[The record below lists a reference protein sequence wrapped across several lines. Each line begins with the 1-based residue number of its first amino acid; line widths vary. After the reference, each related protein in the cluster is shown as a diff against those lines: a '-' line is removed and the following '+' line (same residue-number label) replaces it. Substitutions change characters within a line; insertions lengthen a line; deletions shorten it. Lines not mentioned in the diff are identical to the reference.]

1 MKRRISFFLTI
12 LLLFT
17 TLCPLA
23 LAENKPY
30 RRVNDRIPTIV
41 VAGDGNAICIPDE
54 NAEGGERKVLS
65 GGILRDLFTS
75 SDEEEDDNSNLKEAL
90 VNVLMPFFKEGVLK
104 DNWDPYY
111 EALQK
116 EIGDLFYEAQLDKNG
131 NAQFGTNV
139 SGWCQWNNWFNQNND
154 NKGDKGYYGLDDYRF
169 WYDWRLDP
177 MESARTLNEYIQNVK
192 RVTNSDQIA
201 LFTTC
206 LGSNVAMAY
215 IAQFGT
221 KDLYSLGINA
231 TVSNGSEFISEALSG
246 KAKLDGHALVRFLK
260 TSAVSGMF
268 SPEEFTIATIDLATK
283 AGILDGTSKFLHAT
297 IYDKV
302 VQGVTSALALGTFF
316 TFPCYWSAVCP
327 ESYDEAIRFVFGNKG
342 TEKRLEYHGLIKK
355 LNKYHNKVGLHIKE
369 LLKSAGDQGVK
380 LSILGKYGLQMV
392 PLNQSNELVGD
403 EFASLHRAAFGA
415 TTSSIFDTLSDEYVA
430 QRTAEGKGRYISPD
444 HMVDASTCLY
454 PDYTWFIK
462 GTTHVHRTEQEN
474 ELQYTCLTAD
484 RQLTIDDFE
493 WTQFMVYNN
502 ETLQM
507 MPMTADNCH
516 TEPYS
521 TNKNDEQP
529 KSLFARLKLFLEAL
543 KQWTQLLSNN
553 MKESLRQR
561 LQDNSSKAERLY
573 RQ

>member
-1 MKRRISFFLTI
+1 MKKWISLFLT
-12 LLLFT
+12 LLLIFQFT
-17 TLCPLA
+17 LPAFAKT
-23 LAENKPY
+23 KGFK
-30 RRVNDRIPTIV
+30 RVNDRIPTIV
-41 VAGDGNAICIPDE
+41 VAGDGNAICVPDE
-54 NAEGGERKVLS
+54 TAPDGERKVIS
-65 GGILRDLFTS
+65 GGILRDLFSS
-75 SDEEEDDNSNLKEAL
+75 SDEEDEDDSNVEEA
-90 VNVLMPFFKEGVLK
+90 VANVLLPFFKEGVLK
-104 DNWDPYY
+104 DNWEPYY
-111 EALQK
+111 EALEK
-116 EIGDLFYEAQLDKNG
+116 EIGDLFYEAQLDKDG
-131 NAQFGTNV
+131 NAQYGTNV
-139 SGWCQWNNWFNQNND
+139 SGWCQWNNWYNQNTD

-177 MESARTLNEYIQNVK
+177 MESARTLHTYIQNVK
-192 RVTNSDQIA
+192 RVTNSNQVA

-231 TVSNGSEFISEALSG
+231 TVANGSEFITEALTG
-246 KAKLDGHALVRFLK
+246 KAKLDGNALVRFLE

-268 SPEEFTIATIDLATK
+268 SPEEFLIATIDLATK

-355 LNKYHNKVGLHIKE
+355 LNKYHNKIGLHISE

-415 TTSSIFDTLSDEYVA
+415 TTSASIFETLSDDYVA
-430 QRTAEGKGRYISPD
+430 QRTAAGKGKYISPD

-454 PDYTWFIK
+454 PDYTWFVK

-484 RQLTIDDFE
+484 RQLTINDFA
-493 WTQFMVYNN
+493 WTQFMVFDN
-502 ETLQM
+502 ETQQM
-507 MPMTADNCH
+507 MSMTVDNCH

-529 KSLFARLKLFLEAL
+529 KSLFARLKLFFQAL
-543 KQWTQLLSNN
+543 KRWFGLLIEQNFSG
-553 MKESLRQR
+553 KAKASL
-561 LQDNSSKAERLY
+561 S
-573 RQ
+573 